1 MTVAIV
7 AGERGWNNSWN
18 VCDQPSREVKVSIM
32 LYFRSFRNTASDFH
46 LLTLCLQLCNETPL
60 PGNPRK
66 ERSIGEMG
74 VLRIS
79 LQCSA
84 FVMLFH
90 FTACTKPTTY
100 FSSIWKD
107 ETYQAQTEKIL
118 VINAFGDPGYR
129 RQFED
134 GFVTALKDR
143 RIDAVVS
150 YRVMPDIVTQVL
162 VDKDAL
168 AVQAKAVG
176 ADTVFINRPLGTE
189 QRDVW
194 VSNTDGTD
202 KYKLYINT
210 QTDVYDMKT
219 NRLVF
224 SVSAET
230 RIKKNKLYADQI
242 QSYIKDLINMMS
254 QAGLLSKL

>member
-1 MTVAIV
+1 M
-7 AGERGWNNSWN
+7 R
-18 VCDQPSREVKVSIM
+18 
-32 LYFRSFRNTASDFH
+32 
-46 LLTLCLQLCNETPL
+46 
-60 PGNPRK
+60 
-66 ERSIGEMG
+66 

-79 LQCSA
+79 LQCTA

-90 FTACTKPTTY
+90 FTACTKPTTN

-107 ETYQAQTEKIL
+107 ETYQAQTERIL
-118 VINAFGDPGYR
+118 VINAFKDPGYR

-150 YRVMPDIVTQVL
+150 YRVMPDISTPVL
-162 VDKDAL
+162 VDKDAI

-176 ADTVFINRPLGTE
+176 ADAVFINRPLGTE
-189 QRDVW
+189 QKDVW

-210 QTDVYDMKT
+210 QTDVYDMRT

-230 RIKKNKLYADQI
+230 RIQKNKLYADQI
-242 QSYIKDLINMMS
+242 QSYIKDLVNMMS